1 MKLIKQRTKES
12 RTIFFLGDDLR
23 QRAEITIEFIND
35 EGLKNTGHWDFVGCR
50 FIPTH
55 IPYTREDWEFLSA
68 INDKIKELT
77 K

>member
-1 MKLIKQRTKES
+1 MKLIKQRTEES
-12 RTIFFLGDDLR
+12 RTIFFLEEENN
-23 QRAEITIEFIND
+23 QKAEITIKFIND
-35 EGLKNTGHWDFVGCR
+35 EGLKNTVHWDFVSCR